1 MVRPAPLHM
10 YISLN
15 FEIMVEHLFD
25 EFLTL
30 TQLGPYGELCLCE
43 GGKHGAVYSE
53 KELRFF
59 WPGTFIE
66 ILGDCLFIMS
76 HNSLL

>member
-10 YISLN
+10 YTSLN

-43 GGKHGAVYSE
+43 GVNME
-53 KELRFF
+53 Q
-59 WPGTFIE
+59 FIQKRSSVSFG
-66 ILGDCLFIMS
+66 LGHL
-76 HNSLL
+76 